1 MKRFIF
7 TVALVIGISSVFTAC
22 NSVAPV
28 SRADKDVLN
37 RETSIIF
44 VRPSSYWWLF
54 GTKSMRDY
62 VEIMYE
68 KSSVNSAGFLQ
79 VQVGLRNKGGQ
90 HIWDVS
96 GPDFFTINAQ
106 TKFFSQPLVS
116 GGQMSAPV
124 YETNSQQVTL
134 DRGAVREYKVSCPD
148 KSAKYYQV
156 ILSDALSN

>member
-1 MKRFIF
+1 MKKIILSM
-7 TVALVIGISSVFTAC
+7 VMALGISFAFTAC
-22 NSVAPV
+22 NSVSPV
-28 SRADKDVLN
+28 SRADKDVLS
-37 RETSIIF
+37 RETSIVF

-54 GTKSMRDY
+54 GTTSMRDY

-68 KSSVNSAGFLQ
+68 KSSVNNAGFLQ

-90 HIWDVS
+90 HLWDVS
-96 GPDFFTINAQ
+96 GPDFFTINGQ

-116 GGQMSAPV
+116 GGQMSPPV
-124 YETNSQQVTL
+124 YETNSQQITL
-134 DRGAVREYKVSCPD
+134 DRGAVREYKVICPD